1 MSGFADLESSVK
13 RPGPLLS
20 DQPAVICY
28 TQANLLPTLM
38 SVIEKQI
45 ELPLIIIDE
54 NSSFDQR
61 TKSEHSQT
69 LHNIRVVR
77 FTCADPQGE

>member
-20 DQPAVICY
+20 DQPAVMSCA
-28 TQANLLPTLM
+28 QANLLPTLM
-38 SVIEKQI
+38 SVIKQI
-45 ELPLIIIDE
+45 ELPVIIVDE

-61 TKSEHSQT
+61 TESEHSQSLFST
-69 LHNIRVVR
+69 YVL
-77 FTCADPQGE
+77 